1 MAIRF
6 QCPQCARALSI
17 GTRKAGTQ
25 ATCPGC
31 GARVPVPDEH
41 TEESAD
47 TRVRSAARVM
57 LLCVGAAALIAC
69 AVAGLVLSQ
78 REQAAP
84 PRELARAEPV
94 VPKAEQKGEP
104 VAPKGEPKGETPEPK
119 RPGLADFLP
128 QVLQQFAPKIEPQSP
143 APEPQPS
150 PEPPPVVPQP
160 VVPPKPVAFD
170 NFGNPVG
177 GEFGLGQDGE
187 FKGKRVLFWSGFEN
201 AGRVFFHPTNPLW
214 KALEAKGFV
223 VSRAFGKFDPAWLKN
238 TDQLWV
244 LSTGRLNLPD
254 GITPDLLEL
263 AVSALP
269 ASEVPS
275 GFTLPEYQFVVRA
288 TLDVALGRTHPL
300 TAKDCDAIEAFARA
314 GGGLCLL
321 AEDEPFTREADEL
334 ARRLFG
340 ARVSGNYRA
349 DRVAFVRNRG
359 LTAADVK
366 RFGGQF
372 EVADHPLLA
381 GVNFLFEGITV
392 SHVTK
397 SEKLD
402 VALAASDG
410 KALVAV
416 SKVPGVRV
424 VIDCG
429 FTRYCHGPTER
440 TSYILKTAGSVRL
453 AQNIAAHLAGKGA
466 AK

>member
-1 MAIRF
+1 VAIRF
-6 QCPQCARALSI
+6 QCPQCERALSI
-17 GTRKAGTQ
+17 GSRKAGTHT
-25 ATCPGC
+25 TCPQC
-31 GARVPVPDEH
+31 RTRVQVPD
-41 TEESAD
+41 APAN
-47 TRVRSAARVM
+47 RAARIV
-57 LLCVGAAALIAC
+57 LLGVGAAALLAC

-78 REQAAP
+78 REQPEP
-84 PRELARAEPV
+84 PREVARAEPV
-94 VPKAEQKGEP
+94 APKAQP
-104 VAPKGEPKGETPEPK
+104 PAPKP
-119 RPGLADFLP
+119 PGLADFLP
-128 QVLQQFAPKIEPQSP
+128 QVLQQFAQPAPKIEP
-143 APEPQPS
+143 PEPQPS
-150 PEPPPVVPQP
+150 PEVPPQP
-160 VVPPKPVAFD
+160 AVPPKLPVAFD

-177 GEFGLGQDGE
+177 AEFGLAQDGE
-187 FKGKRVLFWSGFEN
+187 LKGKRLLFWSGFEH
-201 AGRVFFHPTNPLW
+201 APRVFFHPTNPLW

-254 GITPDLLEL
+254 GITPELLEL

-314 GGGLCLL
+314 GGGVCLL

-340 ARVSGNYRA
+340 ARVGGNYRA

-372 EVADHPLLA
+372 EAADHPLLA

-410 KALVAV
+410 KALIVV
-416 SKVPGVRV
+416 SKVPGVRA

-440 TSYILKTAGSVRL
+440 TSYIQKTAGTVRL

-466 AK
+466 PK

>member
-6 QCPQCARALSI
+6 QCPQCDRALSI
-17 GTRKAGTQ
+17 GTRKAGTT
-25 ATCPGC
+25 ATCPHC
-31 GARVPVPDEH
+31 GAQAPVPDER
-41 TEESAD
+41 AP
-47 TRVRSAARVM
+47 VRRAARIAV
-57 LLCVGAAALIAC
+57 LCVGAVALIAC
-69 AVAGLVLSQ
+69 TVVGLVLSQ

-84 PRELARAEPV
+84 ARELARAEPV
-94 VPKAEQKGEP
+94 APNVEAPAPKAEP
-104 VAPKGEPKGETPEPK
+104 PAPKGETPEPK

-128 QVLQQFAPKIEPQSP
+128 QVLQQFAPKIEPQPP

-150 PEPPPVVPQP
+150 PEVPAPP

-177 GEFGLGQDGE
+177 AEFGLGQDGE
-187 FKGKRVLFWSGFEN
+187 FKGKRLLFWSGFEN
-201 AGRVFFHPTNPLW
+201 APRVFFHPANPLW

-223 VSRAFGKFDPAWLKN
+223 VARAFGKFDPAWLKN

-244 LSTGRLNLPD
+244 LSTGRLNVPAGLTAAD
-254 GITPDLLEL
+254 LEL
-263 AVSALP
+263 AVSFLP

-275 GFTLPEYQFVVRA
+275 GFTLPEYQFVVRS
-288 TLDVALGRTHPL
+288 TLEVAVGPTHPL

-340 ARVSGNYRA
+340 ARVGGNYRA
-349 DRVAFVRNRG
+349 DRVAWVRNRG

-372 EVADHPLLA
+372 EAPDHPLLA

-410 KALVAV
+410 KALIAV
-416 SKVPGVRV
+416 SKVPGVRA

-440 TSYILKTAGSVRL
+440 TSYILKTAGTVRL

-466 AK
+466 PK

>member
-6 QCPQCARALSI
+6 QCPQCERALSI
-17 GTRKAGTQ
+17 GTRKAGTH
-25 ATCPGC
+25 ATCPQC
-31 GARVPVPDEH
+31 GARSLVPDATTDEGAH
-41 TEESAD
+41 TK
-47 TRVRSAARVM
+47 RAARVV
-57 LLCVGAAALIAC
+57 LLC
-69 AVAGLVLSQ
+69 VAGLVLLAGTVAGFVLSQ
-78 REQAAP
+78 RAQPEP
-84 PRELARAEPV
+84 PREVARAEPPA
-94 VPKAEQKGEP
+94 PKAQPPAPKVEPKVEP
-104 VAPKGEPKGETPEPK
+104 VAPKVESPAPKP
-119 RPGLADFLP
+119 PGLADFLP
-128 QVLQQFAPKIEPQSP
+128 QVLQQFAQPAPKIEPQLP
-143 APEPQPS
+143 APEPQPA
-150 PEPPPVVPQP
+150 PEVPP

-177 GEFGLGQDGE
+177 AEFGLAQDGE
-187 FKGKRVLFWSGFEN
+187 LKGKRLLFWSGFEH
-201 AGRVFFHPTNPLW
+201 APRVFFHPNNPLW

-254 GITPDLLEL
+254 GITPELLEL

-340 ARVSGNYRA
+340 ARVGGNYRA

-372 EVADHPLLA
+372 EAADHPLLA

-392 SHVTK
+392 SHITK
-397 SEKLD
+397 SDKLD
-402 VALAASDG
+402 VALTASDG
-410 KALVAV
+410 KALIAV
-416 SKVPGVRV
+416 SKVPGVRA

-440 TSYILKTAGSVRL
+440 TSYIQKTAGTVRL

-466 AK
+466 PK

>member
-6 QCPQCARALSI
+6 QCPTCARALSI
-17 GTRKAGTQ
+17 GSRKGGTQ

-31 GARVPVPDEH
+31 GARVPVPSEP
-41 TEESAD
+41 AP
-47 TRVRSAARVM
+47 VRRAARIA
-57 LLCVGAAALIAC
+57 LLCVGGTALVAC
-69 AVAGLVLSQ
+69 AVVGLVLSQ
-78 REQAAP
+78 RERPAA
-84 PRELARAEPV
+84 RELARAEPV
-94 VPKAEQKGEP
+94 APKVEPKVEP
-104 VAPKGEPKGETPEPK
+104 VAPKVEPKGAPPEPK
-119 RPGLADFLP
+119 RPGLASFLP
-128 QVLQQFAPKIEPQSP
+128 QMLQQFAPKIDPQPP

-150 PEPPPVVPQP
+150 PEPPPVI
-160 VVPPKPVAFD
+160 PPKPVAFD
-170 NFGNPVG
+170 TFGNPVG
-177 GEFGLGQDGE
+177 AEFGLGQDGE
-187 FKGKRVLFWSGFEN
+187 FKGKRLLFWSGFEN

-263 AVSALP
+263 GVAALP
-269 ASEVPS
+269 ASAVPS

-288 TLDVALGRTHPL
+288 TLDVALGPTHPL

-359 LTAADVK
+359 LTPADVK
-366 RFGGQF
+366 KFGGQF
-372 EVADHPLLA
+372 EAADHPLLA

-397 SEKLD
+397 SDKLD

-410 KALVAV
+410 KALIVV
-416 SKVPGVRV
+416 SKVPGVRA

-440 TSYILKTAGSVRL
+440 TSYVLKTAGTVRL
-453 AQNIAAHLAGKGA
+453 AQNVAAHLAGKGA
-466 AK
+466 PK

>member
-6 QCPQCARALSI
+6 RCPQCARALSI
-17 GTRKAGTQ
+17 GSRKAGTT
-25 ATCPGC
+25 ATCPHC
-31 GARVPVPDEH
+31 GAQAPVPDER
-41 TEESAD
+41 AP
-47 TRVRSAARVM
+47 VRRAARIA
-57 LLCVGAAALIAC
+57 LLCVGGTALVAC
-69 AVAGLVLSQ
+69 AVVGLVLSQ
-78 REQAAP
+78 RERAEP
-84 PRELARAEPV
+84 PREVARAEPV
-94 VPKAEQKGEP
+94 
-104 VAPKGEPKGETPEPK
+104 APKIEPPAPKVEPPAPKVEQSEPK
-119 RPGLADFLP
+119 RPGLASFLP
-128 QVLQQFAPKIEPQSP
+128 QLLQQFAPKIDPQP
-143 APEPQPS
+143 LAPEPQPA
-150 PEPPPVVPQP
+150 PDPPPVI
-160 VVPPKPVAFD
+160 PPKPVAFD

-177 GEFGLGQDGE
+177 AEFGLGQDGE
-187 FKGKRVLFWSGFEN
+187 FKGKRLLFWSGFEN

-263 AVSALP
+263 GVAALP
-269 ASEVPS
+269 ASAVPS

-288 TLDVALGRTHPL
+288 TLDVALGPTHPL

-340 ARVSGNYRA
+340 ARVSGNYIA

-359 LTAADVK
+359 LTPADVK
-366 RFGGQF
+366 KFGGQF
-372 EVADHPLLA
+372 EVAEHPLLA

-392 SHVTK
+392 SHVTR
-397 SEKLD
+397 SDKLD

-416 SKVPGVRV
+416 SKVPGVRA

-440 TSYILKTAGSVRL
+440 TSYVLKTAGTVRL
-453 AQNIAAHLAGKGA
+453 AQNVAAHLAGKGA
-466 AK
+466 PK

>member
-1 MAIRF
+1 VAIRF
-6 QCPQCARALSI
+6 QCPKCDRQLSI
-17 GTRKAGTQ
+17 GSRKAGTT
-25 ATCPGC
+25 ATCPHC
-31 GARVPVPDEH
+31 GAHAPVPDD
-41 TEESAD
+41 APGD
-47 TRVRSAARVM
+47 RVARVV
-57 LLCVGAAALIAC
+57 LLCVGGTALVAC
-69 AVAGLVLSQ
+69 AVVGLVLSQ
-78 REQAAP
+78 RERAEPA
-84 PRELARAEPV
+84 REVARAEPIAPAAPHV
-94 VPKAEQKGEP
+94 EPPTPKVEP
-104 VAPKGEPKGETPEPK
+104 PAPAK
-119 RPGLADFLP
+119 PGIADFLP
-128 QVLQQFAPKIEPQSP
+128 QMLQQFAPKIEPQPQP

-150 PEPPPVVPQP
+150 PEQPPPKPP
-160 VVPPKPVAFD
+160 VPPKPVAFD

-177 GEFGLGQDGE
+177 AEFGLAQDGE
-187 FKGKRVLFWSGFEN
+187 FKGMRVLFWSGFEN

-238 TDQLWV
+238 VDQLWV

-263 AVSALP
+263 GVAALP
-269 ASEVPS
+269 ASAVPS

-288 TLDVALGRTHPL
+288 TLDVALGPTHPL

-359 LTAADVK
+359 LTPADVK

-372 EVADHPLLA
+372 EAADHPLLA
-381 GVNFLFEGITV
+381 GVNFVFEGITV

-416 SKVPGVRV
+416 SKVPGVRA

-440 TSYILKTAGSVRL
+440 TSYVLKTAGTVRL
-453 AQNIAAHLAGKGA
+453 AQNVAAHLAGKGA
-466 AK
+466 PK

>member
-1 MAIRF
+1 V
-6 QCPQCARALSI
+6 S
-17 GTRKAGTQ
+17 
-25 ATCPGC
+25 
-31 GARVPVPDEH
+31 VPDEH
-41 TEESAD
+41 VEDATD
-47 TRVRSAARVM
+47 TPTRRAARIV
-57 LLCVGAAALIAC
+57 LLCVGGGALLAG
-69 AVAGLVLSQ
+69 AVVGLTLSA
-78 REQAAP
+78 RE
-84 PRELARAEPV
+84 RAEPAREMARSEPI
-94 VPKAEQKGEP
+94 VPASPKTEP
-104 VAPKGEPKGETPEPK
+104 PAPKVGPTAPKGEPPAPPK
-119 RPGLADFLP
+119 PGLPDFLP
-128 QVLQQFAPKIEPQSP
+128 QVLQQFAPKVEPQP

-150 PEPPPVVPQP
+150 PEPPPQP
-160 VVPPKPVAFD
+160 VVPPKPVALD
-170 NFGNPVG
+170 TFGNPVG
-177 GEFGLGQDGE
+177 AEFGLGQDGE
-187 FKGKRVLFWSGFEN
+187 FKGKRLLFWSGFEN

-238 TDQLWV
+238 VDQLWV

-263 AVSALP
+263 GVAALP
-269 ASEVPS
+269 ASAVPS

-288 TLDVALGRTHPL
+288 TLDVALGPTHPL

-340 ARVSGNYRA
+340 ARVSGNYIA

-359 LTAADVK
+359 LTPADVK
-366 RFGGQF
+366 KFGGQF
-372 EVADHPLLA
+372 EVAEHPLLA

-397 SEKLD
+397 SDKLD

-416 SKVPGVRV
+416 SKVPGVRA

-440 TSYILKTAGSVRL
+440 TSYVLKTAGTVRL
-453 AQNIAAHLAGKGA
+453 AQNVAAHLAGKGA
-466 AK
+466 PK

>member
-6 QCPQCARALSI
+6 QCPWCARALSI
-17 GTRKAGTQ
+17 GTRKAGTT
-25 ATCPGC
+25 ATCPEC
-31 GARVPVPDEH
+31 GAEVPVPDERA
-41 TEESAD
+41 EESAD
-47 TRVRSAARVM
+47 PRVRRAARVA
-57 LLCVGAAALIAC
+57 LLCVVGTALLAC
-69 AVAGLVLSQ
+69 AVTGLVLSQ
-78 REQAAP
+78 RERAEP

-94 VPKAEQKGEP
+94 
-104 VAPKGEPKGETPEPK
+104 APKVEPGAPKVEPPAPPK
-119 RPGLADFLP
+119 PGLADFLP
-128 QVLQQFAPKIEPQSP
+128 QVLQQFAQAAPKLDPPQPAPGTQP
-143 APEPQPS
+143 APEG
-150 PEPPPVVPQP
+150 PPPVPAA
-160 VVPPKPVAFD
+160 PPKLPVAFD

-177 GEFGLGQDGE
+177 AEFGLAQDGE
-187 FKGKRVLFWSGFEN
+187 FKGKRLLFWSGFEN
-201 AGRVFFHPTNPLW
+201 APRVFFHPTNPLW

-254 GITPDLLEL
+254 GITPELLEL
-263 AVSALP
+263 GVAALP
-269 ASEVPS
+269 ASAVPS

-288 TLDVALGRTHPL
+288 TLDVAVGPTHPL
-300 TAKDCDAIEAFARA
+300 TAKDCDAIEAFARG

-321 AEDEPFTREADEL
+321 AEDEPFAREADEL

-340 ARVSGNYRA
+340 ARVGGNYVA

-372 EVADHPLLA
+372 EAADHPLLA
-381 GVNFLFEGITV
+381 GVNFVFEGITV

-397 SEKLD
+397 SEKLE

-410 KALVAV
+410 KALIAV
-416 SKVPGVRV
+416 SKVPGVRA

-440 TSYILKTAGSVRL
+440 TSYILKTAGTVRL
-453 AQNIAAHLAGKGA
+453 AQNVAAHLAGKGPP
-466 AK
+466 K